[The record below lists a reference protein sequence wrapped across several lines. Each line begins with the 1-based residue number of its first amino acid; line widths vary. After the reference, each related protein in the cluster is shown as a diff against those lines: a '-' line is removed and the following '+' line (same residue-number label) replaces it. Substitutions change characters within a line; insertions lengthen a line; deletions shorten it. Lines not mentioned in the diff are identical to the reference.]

1 MKRIIVTGATIL
13 MALIMTAPSFAAME
27 TKVTG
32 TFTLDGILNLN
43 PNMASD
49 DDDKETVSFREMQLR
64 INTETKINDK
74 ITFFTRFDILDKI
87 LSSQF
92 SNTIQH
98 EGEDDDNIQFDHA
111 WMRIISPVGVFQLGR
126 KTGVKWGTD
135 FFDDGNDYGT
145 DRAEYILPIPVGDDK
160 FIFGAVAEKALETE
174 QTNRDNDKFYLTG
187 TYMSKEWKTGLL
199 VGLYSYNTFVADNG
213 NTAVDAEIV
222 ALDDAFNAWAGDPTN
237 PALAAAA
244 GDAAVNFGDAAD
256 GYRPRID
263 GQVMYF
269 APYFSGKVGPL
280 KINAE
285 FGYINGEAQ
294 LKGPYPGL
302 VDAVYQATYLGAL
315 SQGATPVQADAAAD
329 AAANNTL
336 TGTNEKKDVNAM
348 CLWLEAGVPMGKA
361 NMELGYAYLSGDKD
375 GFSGDIE
382 FAGFLGQ
389 GEDWEKL
396 FILTGD
402 NSALDTSLGGD
413 GNILEI
419 GSAMNTAGI
428 NLMYLGGSYDITDN
442 FSVNGIV
449 GYATAAEE
457 PAGYKDDYG
466 TEVDLGLSWKFL
478 GNLEYN
484 ATAAYLM
491 VGDFWKRGTNAKVDD
506 VVSLYHEL
514 VLSF

>member
-1 MKRIIVTGATIL
+1 MKRIIVAGATIL

-64 INTETKINDK
+64 INTETKINEK
-74 ITFFTRFDILDKI
+74 VTFFTRFDILDKI

-111 WMRIISPVGVFQLGR
+111 WMRIISPVGVFQVGR

-174 QTNRDNDKFYLTG
+174 ETNRDNDKFYLTG

-199 VGLYSYNTFVADNG
+199 TGFYSYNSFVQEDWGTTSVPAIG
-213 NTAVDAEIV
+213 AEVMNVGATGAAYQAAAI
-222 ALDDAFNAWAGDPTN
+222 AFQANPTD
-237 PALAAAA
+237 PALLAAFQAA
-244 GDAAVNFGDAAD
+244 QAAYQLAQADFAAELR
-256 GYRPRID
+256 GYTPRID
-263 GQVMYF
+263 GAVFYI
-269 APYFSGKVGPL
+269 APYFSGKVGPINL
-280 KINAE
+280 NAE
-285 FGYINGEAQ
+285 FGYITGEAQ
-294 LKGPYPGL
+294 LKPDPGVMAAIAPLIAAGMDNPY
-302 VDAVYQATYLGAL
+302 A
-315 SQGATPVQADAAAD
+315 
-329 AAANNTL
+329 
-336 TGTNEKKDVNAM
+336 KKDVEAM

-382 FAGFLGQ
+382 YAGFLGQ

-419 GSAMNTAGI
+419 GSSMNTAGI

-491 VGDFWKRGTNAKVDD
+491 VGDFWKGTTNAKVDD
-506 VVSLYHEL
+506 VISLYHEL